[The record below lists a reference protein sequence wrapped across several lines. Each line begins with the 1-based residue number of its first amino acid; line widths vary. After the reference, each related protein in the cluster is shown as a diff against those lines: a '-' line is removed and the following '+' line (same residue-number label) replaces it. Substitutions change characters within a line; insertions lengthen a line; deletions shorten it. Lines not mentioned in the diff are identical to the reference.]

1 MPRAKA
7 MQIYNAFPATAE
19 VRFISPQS
27 FLNTTKSVTQTS
39 RTIIIGFTYK
49 GGNDTTAKGTN
60 HRTYKCKKGSN
71 LRTREKST
79 M

>member
-49 GGNDTTAKGTN
+49 GGNDTTAKVPSMDPIN
-60 HRTYKCKKGSN
+60 VKGSN

-79 M
+79 I